1 MSNLHW
7 FPLALL
13 AAFGA
18 AGVAIFGR
26 VGLAKLDPTLATTL
40 RSILM
45 AAILVAFVLVS
56 GRLKLLSEGGLA
68 AIPGRA
74 WLFIMLAAAAGAVSW
89 LAYFAALQ
97 KGAAGPVA
105 AIDRLSVILVFVFAA
120 LFLGER
126 PDWRGWIGVT
136 LVAVGL
142 VLIALFPAARQS
154 SVTNQAASFDSP
166 STAAS
171 GS

>member
-7 FPLALL
+7 FPLALV
-13 AAFGA
+13 AAIGA

-26 VGLAKLDPTLATTL
+26 IGLSKVDPTLATTL

-45 AAILVAFVLVS
+45 AVMLVMFVLLT
-56 GRLKLLSEGGLA
+56 GKLKLLSEGGVA

-74 WLFIMLAAAAGAVSW
+74 WLFILLASAAGAVSW

-105 AIDRLSVILVFVFAA
+105 AIDRLSVILVFAFAA
-120 LFLGER
+120 IFLGER
-126 PDWRGWIGVT
+126 PDWRGWMGVA
-136 LVAVGL
+136 LVAAGL
-142 VLIALFPAARQS
+142 VLIALHPAKQPVQS
-154 SVTNQAASFDSP
+154 TKPIPATSIS
-166 STAAS
+166 
-171 GS
+171 